1 MLPEFQC
8 QPLSLFPQLMA
19 GFEAF
24 VYQFVYETG
33 SPIMIVSAVYLTE
46 PRISWE
52 VGGPEGIRMGII
64 LLN

>member
-1 MLPEFQC
+1 
-8 QPLSLFPQLMA
+8 MA